1 MLLRTFSLKKGV
13 RDPTLKVFSIEVL
26 HDQEARKLEK
36 PFLEEEV
43 FAAL

>member
-13 RDPTLKVFSIEVL
+13 RDPTLKLSFEVL